1 MKGLI
6 ALFAMEATVVVVL
19 LITLAEVMEKLI
31 PLLIVGVCVWGGMIG
46 WRTYQC
52 RTGRSDNRA
61 RAQCSRALTVPH
73 YAGPTSVPADATRL
87 ASLPPKMQHPER
99 IYVVRGDETG
109 METLRPDGYPRVSA
123 DQLPCARPIQ
133 AYRFHATARY
143 SRGCYRP
150 HTPKTRP

>member
-6 ALFAMEATVVVVL
+6 ALFAMGATVVVGL
-19 LITLAEVMEKLI
+19 LITLVEVMEKLI
-31 PLLIVGVCVWGGMIG
+31 PLLIVGACVWGGVIG

-52 RTGRSDNRA
+52 RAGRSDNRA
-61 RAQCSRALTVPH
+61 RAQHSRGLTVPY
-73 YAGPTSVPADATRL
+73 YAGPTRVPTAAPCL
-87 ASLPPKMQHPER
+87 AALPPKMQHQER
-99 IYVVRGDETG
+99 VYVVRDDETG

-133 AYRFHATARY
+133 AYRFHAAARY
-143 SRGCYRP
+143 SRGRCRP